1 MMNDELKNTDYSF
14 LEHWQKMEKNNDNDD
29 VDFLDLDDEDV
40 ETLEDSNTEDKNN
53 EVENLE
59 DINKEDKSNKVDNQ
73 DVVDTSEDDVD
84 NLDDINP
91 SLKSNDDVKEDASSK
106 IEMVHVEDKEVG
118 DTIIQ
123 DIPAVNIPVSDA
135 SKDSDMPSMI
145 KMYGEVLT
153 DKEYVTNP
161 AIARD
166 EEINKMILA
175 LITPDKSALLVGKP
189 GIGKTALVE
198 GLAYRIHNNAVP
210 AAIAGW
216 RIIKINIPALLGKI
230 NVNGT
235 EVSKLQLLINEIDK
249 VEKTILFIDEVHL
262 LVSKNGTSL
271 DLDFANMLK
280 PYLDRGRIL
289 MIGATTS
296 QEYETY
302 ILRDRAFVRRFIK
315 IDIAELT
322 GDNVVKVLLGT
333 VPKFEKKMGVKLNYS
348 EFQQERLFEW
358 VVRNTVE
365 ENRIY
370 EVQNRYPDICLTII
384 SSAFSY
390 ALFENEGEVRIKHFY
405 LAMKNTNT
413 IYPDRIQK
421 ALDDFKNTFKA
432 WLLNEGIDPELI

>member
-1 MMNDELKNTDYSF
+1 MNEANNNEYSF
-14 LEHWQKMEKNNDNDD
+14 LDNWRDD
-29 VDFLDLDDEDV
+29 IDMKDEDI
-40 ETLEDSNTEDKNN
+40 ETLENVVENKEVSNN
-53 EVENLE
+53 EESLE
-59 DINKEDKSNKVDNQ
+59 DIDTLEPSEEVEPSVEVVEKTPVEEASVKETPVD
-73 DVVDTSEDDVD
+73 DTPAVELPTVEAD
-84 NLDDINP
+84 N
-91 SLKSNDDVKEDASSK
+91 SNDNS
-106 IEMVHVEDKEVG
+106 G
-118 DTIIQ
+118 
-123 DIPAVNIPVSDA
+123 
-135 SKDSDMPSMI
+135 MPSMI

-166 EEINKMILA
+166 EEINRMILA

-198 GLAYRIHNNAVP
+198 GLAYRIHTNTVP
-210 AAIAGW
+210 EAIAGW
-216 RIIKINIPALLGKI
+216 KIIKINIPALLGKI

-235 EVSKLQLLINEIDK
+235 EVSKLQLLINEIDNIQ
-249 VEKTILFIDEVHL
+249 KTILFIDEVHL
-262 LVSKNGTSL
+262 LVSKNGTAL

-296 QEYETY
+296 EEYESY

-315 IDIAELT
+315 IDIVELT
-322 GDNVVKVLLGT
+322 GSNVVKVLLGT
-333 VPKFEKKMGVKLNYS
+333 IPKFEKKMGVKMGYTD
-348 EFQQERLFEW
+348 FQQEKLYEW

-390 ALFENEGEVRIKHFY
+390 ALFENSPEVKIRHFY

-413 IYPDRIQK
+413 IYPDRIGK
-421 ALDDFKNTFKA
+421 ALDDFKTTFSS
-432 WLLNEGIDPELI
+432 WLINEGIDPNLI